1 METLK
6 SLAVFGITIWIV
18 YRVFTIAKRVK
29 EGK

>member
-1 METLK
+1 MEALK
-6 SLAVFGITIWIV
+6 CLLVVALTIWVV